1 MIGKFIKT
9 VVSVVTSIVFA
20 VGGVSFLERTQADE
34 KAPLTLELTEEHR
47 GSGSDYLEIEFD
59 KQEIKGT
66 HIGIKIN
73 PVYAVDQNGNNP
85 VWSMFRFIFTDS
97 DGNTWDTDNFNGEDT
112 TISAATT
119 DGTKT
124 SVTWMYSYLWP
135 KQGFYGTMYLPWYRT
150 NGGSEKNPTKAP
162 SDIVKVRIQHNSSY
176 TTARREMLA
185 HFFCLTDAIVDETEK
200 IERIGDVKILED
212 FDADLLNVTEEKIL
226 YDFSATDLESIV
238 WSDNKAMTARFATQE
253 ELDDIEETEK
263 NSAENSW
270 KSRFSVSGQKFAYN
284 PVANISGYG
293 NALKWEYGSYYDE
306 YDSALNSYGS
316 LGVTLSG
323 DKQDF
328 AGALGLTVW
337 VKNPQ
342 SYPVSFNLEFSEAE
356 EGGAERWNLNG
367 TLYRTLWFYDTVTG
381 EEFSASTLNVAYI
394 PASFCGWVRIPFS
407 QYACPD
413 WSMAL
418 EYTDGIYDENKPH
431 TNIYITSQFVVN
443 DNVTMY
449 FDNIG
454 LYYSEFE
461 AGKLFDR
468 TLPSIAEC
476 LGGEK

>member
-9 VVSVVTSIVFA
+9 VVAVVTSIVFA

-66 HIGIKIN
+66 HIGIKVN

-97 DGNTWDTDNFNGEDT
+97 DGNTWNTDNFNGEDT
-112 TISAATT
+112 TIPAATT

-212 FDADLLNVTEEKIL
+212 FDADLLNVTEEKVL

-238 WSDNKAMTARFATQE
+238 
-253 ELDDIEETEK
+253 
-263 NSAENSW
+263 
-270 KSRFSVSGQKFAYN
+270 
-284 PVANISGYG
+284 
-293 NALKWEYGSYYDE
+293 
-306 YDSALNSYGS
+306 
-316 LGVTLSG
+316 
-323 DKQDF
+323 
-328 AGALGLTVW
+328 
-337 VKNPQ
+337 
-342 SYPVSFNLEFSEAE
+342 
-356 EGGAERWNLNG
+356 
-367 TLYRTLWFYDTVTG
+367 
-381 EEFSASTLNVAYI
+381 
-394 PASFCGWVRIPFS
+394 
-407 QYACPD
+407 
-413 WSMAL
+413 
-418 EYTDGIYDENKPH
+418 
-431 TNIYITSQFVVN
+431 
-443 DNVTMY
+443 
-449 FDNIG
+449 
-454 LYYSEFE
+454 
-461 AGKLFDR
+461 
-468 TLPSIAEC
+468 
-476 LGGEK
+476 

>member
-162 SDIVKVRIQHNSSY
+162 SDIVRERIQHNCS
-176 TTARREMLA
+176 
-185 HFFCLTDAIVDETEK
+185 
-200 IERIGDVKILED
+200 
-212 FDADLLNVTEEKIL
+212 
-226 YDFSATDLESIV
+226 
-238 WSDNKAMTARFATQE
+238 
-253 ELDDIEETEK
+253 
-263 NSAENSW
+263 
-270 KSRFSVSGQKFAYN
+270 
-284 PVANISGYG
+284 
-293 NALKWEYGSYYDE
+293 
-306 YDSALNSYGS
+306 
-316 LGVTLSG
+316 
-323 DKQDF
+323 
-328 AGALGLTVW
+328 
-337 VKNPQ
+337 
-342 SYPVSFNLEFSEAE
+342 
-356 EGGAERWNLNG
+356 
-367 TLYRTLWFYDTVTG
+367 
-381 EEFSASTLNVAYI
+381 
-394 PASFCGWVRIPFS
+394 
-407 QYACPD
+407 
-413 WSMAL
+413 
-418 EYTDGIYDENKPH
+418 
-431 TNIYITSQFVVN
+431 
-443 DNVTMY
+443 
-449 FDNIG
+449 
-454 LYYSEFE
+454 
-461 AGKLFDR
+461 
-468 TLPSIAEC
+468 
-476 LGGEK
+476 